1 MKKKTLLGRLVGS
14 ILLIVLSVPVVRAQS
29 GDELKALQR
38 EMEALKQRQQ
48 AVEKELQEL
57 RTVLRRMTSPAR
69 DADNVVIDLAGH
81 PSKGAA
87 DAALTLVEFSDF
99 ECPFCGR
106 YFRETMP
113 EIDRAYIRTGKVRYV
128 FRNFPLEAIHHE
140 AFKAAEAAMCAGE
153 QDKFWE
159 MHDHLFAHQ
168 DALAAKDLPGHATAL
183 GLDLPRFERCL
194 AGGTYA
200 ADIRRDLAEG
210 QKAGVRGT
218 PSFFLGVAG
227 SDGRSVKAVKTLGG
241 AFPYAAFKEVIEELL
256 AAGRN

>member
-1 MKKKTLLGRLVGS
+1 M
-14 ILLIVLSVPVVRAQS
+14 VLAVPVVRAQS
-29 GDELKALQR
+29 GDELRALQS
-38 EMEALKQRQQ
+38 EVAALKQRQL
-48 AVEKELQEL
+48 ALEKELDEL
-57 RTVLRRMTSPAR
+57 RSVLRRMTSPAR

-113 EIDRAYIRTGKVRYV
+113 EIERAYIRTGKVRYV

-140 AFKAAEAAMCAGE
+140 AFKAAEAAMCASE

-168 DALAAKDLPGHATAL
+168 DALAPTDLTGHAAAV

-256 AAGRN
+256 AARKN

>member
-1 MKKKTLLGRLVGS
+1 MKTLLGRLVGS
-14 ILLIVLSVPVVRAQS
+14 ILLIVLAVPVVHAQS
-29 GDELKALQR
+29 GDDLKALQS
-38 EMEALKQRQQ
+38 EMEALKQRQL

-69 DADNVVIDLAGH
+69 DADNVVIDLVGH

-113 EIDRAYIRTGKVRYV
+113 EIERAYIRTGKVRYV
-128 FRNFPLEAIHHE
+128 FRHFPLEAIHHE

-168 DALAAKDLPGHATAL
+168 DALAPADLAGHAAAV
-183 GLDLPRFERCL
+183 GLDGPRFERCL

-200 ADIRRDLAEG
+200 ADVRRDLAEG

-227 SDGRSVKAVKTLGG
+227 PDGRSVNAVKTLAG

-256 AAGRN
+256 AARKN

>member
-1 MKKKTLLGRLVGS
+1 VA
-14 ILLIVLSVPVVRAQS
+14 VVACS
-29 GDELKALQR
+29 CFE
-38 EMEALKQRQQ
+38 
-48 AVEKELQEL
+48 
-57 RTVLRRMTSPAR
+57 SPF
-69 DADNVVIDLAGH
+69 G
-81 PSKGAA
+81 
-87 DAALTLVEFSDF
+87 
-99 ECPFCGR
+99 GR
-106 YFRETMP
+106 YYRETMP
-113 EIDRAYIRTGKVRYV
+113 EIERAYIRTGKIRYV

-168 DALAAKDLPGHATAL
+168 DALAATDLPGHAAAV

-200 ADIRRDLAEG
+200 EDIRRDLAEG

-227 SDGRSVKAVKTLGG
+227 SDGRRPTPPPSCPTRPAKEGRLAASPRRAGG
-241 AFPYAAFKEVIEELL
+241 PAQRAGSGSPRVPDSPRTRLL
-256 AAGRN
+256 AARPTADSSRTEPGRGDGRPAIVLNSGVGLWW

>member
-1 MKKKTLLGRLVGS
+1 VKTLLGRLVGS
-14 ILLIVLSVPVVRAQS
+14 ILLIVLAVPVVRAQS
-29 GDELKALQR
+29 GDELKALQS
-38 EMEALKQRQQ
+38 EMEALKQRQL

-81 PSKGAA
+81 PSKGAT

-113 EIDRAYIRTGKVRYV
+113 EIERAYIRTGKVRYV

-153 QDKFWE
+153 QDKFWA
-159 MHDHLFAHQ
+159 MHDHLFTHQ
-168 DALAAKDLPGHATAL
+168 DALAATDLPGHAAAV

-200 ADIRRDLAEG
+200 EDIRRDLAEG

-218 PSFFLGVAG
+218 PSFFLGIAG
-227 SDGRSVKAVKTLGG
+227 SDGRSVKAAKMLGG

-256 AAGRN
+256 AARRN

>member
-1 MKKKTLLGRLVGS
+1 MKTLLGRLVGS
-14 ILLIVLSVPVVRAQS
+14 ILLIVLAVPVVHAQS
-29 GDELKALQR
+29 GDDLKALQS
-38 EMEALKQRQQ
+38 EMEALKQRQL

-113 EIDRAYIRTGKVRYV
+113 EIERAYIRTGKVRYV

-168 DALAAKDLPGHATAL
+168 DALAPADLAGHAAAV
-183 GLDLPRFERCL
+183 GLDGPRFERCL

-200 ADIRRDLAEG
+200 EDIRRDLAEG

-256 AAGRN
+256 AARRN